1 MKFAMSHQFID
12 VGVVFSLFQSP
23 MSDDPPGGR
32 VALKPPSR
40 MTATVIS
47 DGLFFSK
54 REVKKPR
61 LSSYSSRPAAV
72 CCRKLLG

>member
-47 DGLFFSK
+47 DGLFFRSAK
-54 REVKKPR
+54 
-61 LSSYSSRPAAV
+61 
-72 CCRKLLG
+72 

>member
-1 MKFAMSHQFID
+1 MKIAMSHQFID

-47 DGLFFSK
+47 DGLFFRNAK
-54 REVKKPR
+54 
-61 LSSYSSRPAAV
+61 
-72 CCRKLLG
+72 